1 MALKNMIYQA
11 LPICF
16 LTSYVALNSFVI
28 NNQEKVANAL
38 ENSIEQ
44 MHRFYVEH
52 EEDINSL
59 EMAFDHSIM
68 ISSGVWDVTYKSPK
82 QK

>member
-44 MHRFYVEH
+44 MHRFYV
-52 EEDINSL
+52 
-59 EMAFDHSIM
+59 
-68 ISSGVWDVTYKSPK
+68 
-82 QK
+82 